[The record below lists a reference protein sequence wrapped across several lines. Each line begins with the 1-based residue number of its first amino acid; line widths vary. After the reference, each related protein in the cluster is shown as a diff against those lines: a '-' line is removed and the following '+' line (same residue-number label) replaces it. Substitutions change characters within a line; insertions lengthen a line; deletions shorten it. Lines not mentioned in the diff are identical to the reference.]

1 MLILTR
7 RPSERIMIGPDI
19 VITIIEVRGQQCR
32 IGIDAPKDVHIVREE
47 LLERD
52 AARQAS

>member
-7 RPSERIMIGPDI
+7 RSSERIMVGPDI

-47 LLERD
+47 LLQRD
-52 AARQAS
+52 ARKAAS